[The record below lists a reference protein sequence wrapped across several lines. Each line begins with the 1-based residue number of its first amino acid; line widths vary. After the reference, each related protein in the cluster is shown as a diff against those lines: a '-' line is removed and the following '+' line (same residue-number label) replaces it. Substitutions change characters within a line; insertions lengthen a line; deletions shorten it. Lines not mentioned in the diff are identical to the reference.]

1 MGNRSLFRKPKAY
14 WFKPYFEEHIFWG
27 LFVFFFRCS
36 SFKTR
41 MKFKKKKNPSVLS
54 IGFKNET
61 SVFINRGNVCR
72 QSWCMGLGRSESVC
86 KL

>member
-1 MGNRSLFRKPKAY
+1 MGNRSLLRKPKAS
-14 WFKPYFEEHIFWG
+14 WFKPYFEEHIFGG

-41 MKFKKKKNPSVLS
+41 MKFKKKNPSILS

-61 SVFINRGNVCR
+61 SVFIKRQCVSTELVHGIWKVRVC
-72 QSWCMGLGRSESVC
+72 L
-86 KL
+86 